1 MPPGSVQ
8 RPGAA
13 VAGSRARPPPRSPS
27 QADADDTVCTMD
39 REFLSPNRIRAWP
52 RYETART
59 EIGGGTRWGTG
70 AVGRLR
76 DRLPGQAFEELP
88 GAS

>member
-1 MPPGSVQ
+1 
-8 RPGAA
+8 
-13 VAGSRARPPPRSPS
+13 
-27 QADADDTVCTMD
+27 MD